1 MRNLPNQEM
10 DLRDSIQG
18 NVRLEPE
25 EQWRQISRGVFRGHE
40 ISRADENECHPKC
53 DWQPGL
59 EQIGEAQGGI
69 VMWRGCLTNLASRVN
84 LAAGNA
90 F

>member
-1 MRNLPNQEM
+1 M
-10 DLRDSIQG
+10 DLRDGFEG
-18 NVRLEPE
+18 NVSLEPVQE
-25 EQWRQISRGVFRGHE
+25 RRQISRGVVRGHE

-59 EQIGEAQGGI
+59 EQIGKAQGGI

>member
-1 MRNLPNQEM
+1 MNLGNGRERNIGLQPAKKRS
-10 DLRDSIQG
+10 DKT
-18 NVRLEPE
+18 
-25 EQWRQISRGVFRGHE
+25 RGMLGRHE
-40 ISRADENECHPKC
+40 IGRANEDERHPKC

-69 VMWRGCLTNLASRVN
+69 LMWRGCLTNLASRVN